1 MVDSS
6 ISPRELVE
14 YWVDHPKDLPL
25 SAIIRLCGQNGYVI
39 PSGRLA
45 ELEAIDARRKSKAR
59 EGFELVEP
67 DIPAGYRLEA
77 SADDPSVI
85 EQSTNGGILSDDGA
99 SGVLVV
105 GGDDMCRGA
114 AAASLLL
121 AMQTRHRTNDVYYV
135 DWANMIDRCR
145 AAPLFGPDSV
155 DAALNPLKK
164 VSILALHGVDT
175 YARTR
180 DGADALEKVL
190 RSRSANG
197 GRTIMTSSVAWPAL
211 ERAVG
216 KNSGLRLYLT
226 SCIRG
231 SNSRPNVIE
240 L

>member
-1 MVDSS
+1 MNGGS
-6 ISPRELVE
+6 ISPRELAE
-14 YWVDHPKDLPL
+14 YWAEHPNDFPF
-25 SAIIRLCGQNGYVI
+25 STVVRLCAENGYAI
-39 PSGRLA
+39 PPSRLA
-45 ELEAIDARRKSKAR
+45 ELEAIDARCKSKAR

-77 SADDPSVI
+77 SADDPSVV
-85 EQSTNGGILSDDGA
+85 EQSTNGGILADDGA

-121 AMQTRHRTNDVYYV
+121 AMQSRHRTNDVYYV

-155 DAALNPLKK
+155 AAALNPLKD

-175 YARTR
+175 YAGSR

-197 GRTIMTSSVAWPAL
+197 GKTIMTSSVAWPAL

-216 KNSGLRLYLT
+216 KNSGLREHLT